1 MSKLKD
7 VILKL
12 EAFSDD
18 PVASEICAAALVL
31 SGGKRDA
38 IRALCAS
45 KKPCGTQRLVSWAVP
60 LRDVFDQVRSNAVLK
75 QELTAQVLRQARTF
89 LAKTDHA
96 TAAVKT
102 IADRSSDAEH
112 SNAVGNEPD
121 EAAEL
126 ALSRKQAVH
135 CEGQGESKEHQPLE
149 WRTGKSRAYIKRD
162 GVRHHGPWRACSEEA
177 AADQAALNS
186 IPHGTAHQTAAAQKE
201 HILAQRNREIAL
213 GRAAGRPCKAART
226 MFGAFSQYPTTPK

>member
-1 MSKLKD
+1 M
-7 VILKL
+7 
-12 EAFSDD
+12 
-18 PVASEICAAALVL
+18 
-31 SGGKRDA
+31 
-38 IRALCAS
+38 
-45 KKPCGTQRLVSWAVP
+45 
-60 LRDVFDQVRSNAVLK
+60 LK
-75 QELTAQVLRQARTF
+75 QELTAQVRRQARTL

-96 TAAVKT
+96 TAAAKT

-149 WRTGKSRAYIKRD
+149 WRRGKSRAYIKRD
-162 GVRHHGPWRACSEEA
+162 GARHHGPWRACSEEA

-226 MFGAFSQYPTTPK
+226 MFGAFSQYPTIPK